1 MGYKVGFD
9 TNSEVHKTA
18 QAGVPKW
25 RICTRGINL
34 IGICKNEGC
43 EAKGKKVVVQMPGI
57 TEYNF
62 TEQDKDKLICPMCK
76 KSIERTNNV
85 VFYKCK
91 FKFQGLRL
99 DFETY
104 EEKEDGKE
112 GDSWNGYTVFNPVSD
127 SEDVDDDRWLE
138 LKVTV
143 EIRKD

>member
-9 TNSEVHKTA
+9 TNSEIHKEA
-18 QAGVPKW
+18 KSNVPKW

-43 EAKGKKVVVQMPGI
+43 VAKDKQVVIQMPGK
-57 TEYNF
+57 TEYDFIEENEEPF
-62 TEQDKDKLICPMCK
+62 ICPMCK

-91 FKFQGLRL
+91 FKFKGLKQDL
-99 DFETY
+99 ETGDEI
-104 EEKEDGKE
+104 EEERE
-112 GDSWNGYTVFNPVSD
+112 GDSWNGHTAFSPVSSD
-127 SEDVDDDRWLE
+127 ENVNDDKWFE